1 MAGGWNEGRRPDG
14 DTFYLIRAG
23 QRDGPERAWERSWSA
38 AGYGVEILE
47 PPNPRTADT
56 QKSAKL
62 LG

>member
-23 QRDGPERAWERSWSA
+23 RCDGAGTGLRAELGA

-47 PPNPRTADT
+47 PSYPQTADP